1 MIKLEKMETFG
12 FEAALRGMRNAKN
25 SWHLSDST
33 FENGSVNIGPNDL
46 KLLLNLTRAGES
58 HRKALRMMHIQMDI
72 TAPLYWWKDYDTYKV
87 STVANSCSTMHMIH
101 AKEFT
106 MDDFSTDQLENI
118 GKNIIQVIIEALNF
132 YRLEFINSGMKDKDA
147 WYSMIQLLPSSYM
160 QKRTIDINYE
170 TALKIIKD
178 RRYHKLNEFRE
189 LCDYLLENVP
199 YLGGI
204 YSATLID
211 KAY

>member
-1 MIKLEKMETFG
+1 MIKLEKLETFG

-33 FENGSVNIGPNDL
+33 FEDGSVIIGPNDL
-46 KLLLNLTRAGES
+46 KLLLNLTKAGES

-106 MDDFSTDQLENI
+106 MDDFATDQLENI

-170 TALKIIKD
+170 TALKIIND
-178 RRYHKLNEFRE
+178 RKYHKLNEFRE
-189 LCDYLLENVP
+189 LCDYLLTNVP
-199 YLGGI
+199 YLGSI
-204 YSATLID
+204 YNATIIR
-211 KAY
+211 K

>member
-1 MIKLEKMETFG
+1 MIKIEKLETFG

-25 SWHLSDST
+25 SWRLNDST
-33 FENGSVNIGPNDL
+33 VNENGSIDMGPNDL
-46 KLLLNLTRAGES
+46 RLLLNLTKAGES

-87 STVANSCSTMHMIH
+87 ATVANSCSTMHMIH

-132 YRLEFINSGMKDKDA
+132 YRLEFINSGLKNKDA

-170 TALKIIKD
+170 TALKIIHD

-199 YLGGI
+199 YMRDI
-204 YSATLID
+204 YNA
-211 KAY
+211 AQ

>member
-1 MIKLEKMETFG
+1 MIKIEKMETFG

-33 FENGSVNIGPNDL
+33 LDQGSVNIGPNDL
-46 KLLLNLTRAGES
+46 KLLLNLTKAGES

-87 STVANSCSTMHMIH
+87 ATVANSCSTMHMIH

-106 MDDFSTDQLENI
+106 MEDFSTDQLENI

-170 TALKIIKD
+170 TALKIIND
-178 RRYHKLNEFRE
+178 RKYHKLNEFRE
-189 LCDYLLENVP
+189 LCDYLLTNVP
-199 YLGGI
+199 YLDSI
-204 YSATLID
+204 YNSTILN
-211 KAY
+211 K